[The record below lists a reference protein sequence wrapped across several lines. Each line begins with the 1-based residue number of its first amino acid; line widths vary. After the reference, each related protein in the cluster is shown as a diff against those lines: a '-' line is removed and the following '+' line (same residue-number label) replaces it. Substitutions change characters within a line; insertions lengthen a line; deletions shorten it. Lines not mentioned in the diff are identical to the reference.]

1 VDEGGPG
8 EQDPVML
15 PPDTQVRVRIERGRT
30 ALLVTASA
38 VEGAFPLRVE
48 ATFSA
53 GAEGVWLKV
62 VRAGSERVFSSEL
75 VAQHRAIA
83 AILRLVGDEAELSKP
98 PNEALLGFLFKS
110 LLVYVARMAQPVP
123 RPRWGRP
130 IRNRRIER
138 ALELLRADLSKYW
151 TVSLLA
157 RAVGLSRPVFAREF
171 VRMLQ
176 LSPMRYLTNQRMA
189 AAAQLLCDTDASLA
203 EIAMHV
209 GYRSEFAFGR
219 AFKRHHQV
227 APGTYRRHAT
237 VAHGGTA
244 LLAA

>member
-1 VDEGGPG
+1 
-8 EQDPVML
+8 ML
-15 PPDTQVRVRIERGRT
+15 SPDTELRVSIERGHT

-38 VEGAFPLRVE
+38 MEGACPLRIEV
-48 ATFSA
+48 TFSA
-53 GAEGVWLKV
+53 GAEGVWFKV
-62 VRAGSERVFSSEL
+62 LRAGSERVFSRDL
-75 VAQHRAIA
+75 VAQHRPLA

-98 PNEALLGFLFKS
+98 PNDALLGLLLRS

-151 TVSLLA
+151 TVALLA

-171 VRMLQ
+171 VRVLQ
-176 LSPMRYLTNQRMA
+176 LSPMRYLTNQRMEA
-189 AAAQLLCDTDASLA
+189 AARLLCDTDASLA
-203 EIAMHV
+203 EIATHV

-237 VAHGGTA
+237 VAGCSTQ